1 MITGKIQ
8 LHMVCFS
15 LGLSAA
21 AAVADDSAT
30 PAPSVTLGM
39 AGIYAPRYS
48 GADKRHWQ
56 LMPLIQARDGAFF
69 LDTQKGI
76 GYDLQA
82 NNGLYLEHTLG
93 YGLGRAD
100 KNSAWRDGDDR
111 LKGMGNI
118 DATVNT
124 SLALGWSVTPW
135 LALEG
140 KAMLPLS
147 DGQGVQYRTSATLVP
162 WQTDSDTL
170 ALQVSGLFGDDR
182 YMNTFYG
189 VNSQQSARSG
199 FARYNAAG
207 GFYGTDTSLTWSH
220 QFTPAWA
227 ASVIGEYTWLD
238 KHASD
243 SPIVEKRNGT
253 SATLALSYTF

>member
-1 MITGKIQ
+1 MITGKNQ

-15 LGLSAA
+15 LGLSTAA
-21 AAVADDSAT
+21 AMADDAAT
-30 PAPSVTLGM
+30 PAPSVTLGI
-39 AGIYAPRYS
+39 AGISAPRYS

-56 LMPLIQARDGAFF
+56 LMPMVQARDGAFF

-82 NNGLYLEHTLG
+82 DNGLYLEHTLG

-100 KNSAWRDGDDR
+100 KTSSWRDGDDR

-124 SLALGWSVTPW
+124 ALAVGWSVTPW

-140 KAMLPLS
+140 KAILPLS
-147 DGQGVQYRTSATLVP
+147 DSQGVQYRTAITLIP
-162 WQTDSDTL
+162 WQTDRDTV
-170 ALQVSGLFGDDR
+170 ALQTAGLFGDGR
-182 YMNTFYG
+182 YMNTWYG
-189 VNSQQSARSG
+189 VSRQQSARSG
-199 FARYNAAG
+199 FAAYNAAG

-220 QFTPAWA
+220 QFTPAWT
-227 ASVIGEYTWLD
+227 ASVIGDYTRLD
-238 KHASD
+238 KHASE
-243 SPIVEKRNGT
+243 SPIVARRNGA

>member
-1 MITGKIQ
+1 MITGKIK

-15 LGLSAA
+15 LSISAA
-21 AAVADDSAT
+21 AAMADQGTT
-30 PAPSVTLGM
+30 PAPSLTLGI
-39 AGIYAPRYS
+39 AGINAPRYS

-69 LDTQKGI
+69 LDTQKGV

-82 NNGLYLEHTLG
+82 DNGLYLEHTLG

-100 KNSAWRDGDDR
+100 SHSSWRDGDDR
-111 LKGMGNI
+111 LKGMGKI

-124 SLALGWSVTPW
+124 SLAVGWSITSW
-135 LALEG
+135 LTVEG
-140 KAMLPLS
+140 KATLPLS
-147 DGQGVQYRTSATLVP
+147 DSQGVQYRPSVTLIP
-162 WQTDSDTL
+162 WQTDSDTV
-170 ALQVSGLFGDDR
+170 ALQAAGLFGDGR
-182 YMNTFYG
+182 YLNTFYG

-227 ASVIGEYTWLD
+227 ASVIGDYSWLD
-238 KHASD
+238 KQASD
-243 SPIVEKRNGT
+243 SPIVARRNGV
-253 SATLALSYTF
+253 SATVALSYTF